1 MKIKTNTITMVCL
14 GNAGAALAHAL
25 AENFPRS
32 GYDVD
37 PKRKTTVADLETAWS
52 DSAESGAADA
62 SIVLLSPLQPEI
74 SCVRQ
79 M

>member
-1 MKIKTNTITMVCL
+1 MKIKTNTIAMVCL

-37 PKRKTTVADLETAWS
+37 PERRITVADLETA
-52 DSAESGAADA
+52 
-62 SIVLLSPLQPEI
+62 
-74 SCVRQ
+74 
-79 M
+79 